1 MSKIANLLP
10 WAAASVLFLSSPGAF
25 ASAEGLRDAARAVE
39 SGRYDEALVILRPL
53 VDGGEPEAQSLL
65 AVMYMNGW
73 GVERDFGQGK
83 DLLEKA
89 ASRGNPRAAFT
100 LGRLYATGDGV
111 PRDCDRALT
120 YFQAPA
126 EAGNPI
132 AQFNLAELYATG
144 GLCVGKDPARAAALY
159 RSAAE
164 KGNPVAQ
171 HALAAMYAVG
181 EGVDKDMTEA
191 LIWYRRAAERG
202 HAPSQGTLGYLYE
215 IGEGVP
221 RDPDQAAEWYRK
233 GAAGGDELSKG
244 RLRVMEA
251 GGAPPGVDPEAFE
264 AGLTAPA
271 AMVAREVARIEATE
285 VMLALAERGM
295 TIELDGRVVTRD
307 SAGDYRARVEA
318 QRSALEAALAR
329 REVAEVAGEY
339 SVGASGDCADVH
351 SLWAGAVAEG
361 SITTA
366 SLSLDGND
374 FTMRHPVPGDAT
386 GVLELPGVIV
396 EDTLV
401 FADPANA
408 DYVLVG
414 RASEGWIVVSPDADA
429 VLGAWPAGAG
439 VPDRSAL
446 ERCRVTL
453 VRKP

>member
-1 MSKIANLLP
+1 MSKTASLFP
-10 WAAASVLFLSSPGAF
+10 WAAAAVLLLFSPAGQ
-25 ASAEGLRDAARAVE
+25 ASAEGLRDAVRARG
-39 SGRYDEALVILRPL
+39 SGRYEEALVILRPL
-53 VDGGEPEAQSLL
+53 VDQGDPEAQSLL

-89 ASRGNPRAAFT
+89 ASRGNPRAAFS

-132 AQFNLAELYATG
+132 AQFNLAELYAAG
-144 GLCVGKDPARAAALY
+144 GLCVEQDPARAAALY

-164 KGNPVAQ
+164 NGSPVAQ

-221 RDPDQAAEWYRK
+221 RDRDEALQWYRK

-244 RLRVMEA
+244 RLRVLEA
-251 GGAPPGVDPEAFE
+251 GAPPAGVDPEAFE

-271 AMVAREVARIEATE
+271 PMVAREVARIEAME

-295 TIELDGRVVTRD
+295 TIEIDGRAVTRD
-307 SAGDYRARVEA
+307 NVGGYRTRVEA
-318 QRSALEAALAR
+318 QRKALEAALAR
-329 REVAEVAGEY
+329 RDVAEITGEY
-339 SVGASGDCADVH
+339 SLGASGACANVH
-351 SLWAGAVAEG
+351 SVWAGAVVDGTLA
-361 SITTA
+361 SA
-366 SLSLDGND
+366 SLSRDGND
-374 FTMRHPVPGDAT
+374 FTMRHPLPGDEA
-386 GVLELPGVIV
+386 GALEVPGVIV
-396 EDTLV
+396 ENTLV
-401 FADPANA
+401 FADPANS

-414 RASEGWIVVSPDADA
+414 RVSEGWIVVSPDPDT
-429 VLGAWPAGAG
+429 VLGAWPATAAA
-439 VPDRSAL
+439 PDRSAL

-453 VRKP
+453 VRQP